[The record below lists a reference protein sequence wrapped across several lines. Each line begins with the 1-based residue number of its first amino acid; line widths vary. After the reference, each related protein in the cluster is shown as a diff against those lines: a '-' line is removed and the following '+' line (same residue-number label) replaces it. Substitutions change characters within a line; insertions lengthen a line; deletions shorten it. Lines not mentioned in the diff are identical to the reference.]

1 MHCTLKQLNEELKY
15 KKPSEQVFFV
25 PDSAEEVENFCED
38 IIKQKPRYII
48 VRLNPNRDMLM
59 QLSDFLDGYNLDFTK
74 LDDRFFDVG
83 IKTEQQIQEIAG
95 RKQKLVIV
103 VNSDFGSVSVKTFSK
118 HFLWNLENGFVLDIL
133 CFLCAGQEVL
143 CLHQN
148 ESLLLSLIFFVLF
161 FLKNLAY

>member
-1 MHCTLKQLNEELKY
+1 MHCTLKQLNEELKH

-38 IIKQKPRYII
+38 IIKQNPGYII

-74 LDDRFFDVG
+74 LDARFFDVCV
-83 IKTEQQIQEIAG
+83 KTEQQIQEIAG

-103 VNSDFGSVSVKTFSK
+103 VNSDFGSVSVKNFFKTFSLEFEK
-118 HFLWNLENGFVLDIL
+118 WLRLGHPVFLVCRTKNSTP
-133 CFLCAGQEVL
+133 A
-143 CLHQN
+143 
-148 ESLLLSLIFFVLF
+148 
-161 FLKNLAY
+161 LKK

>member
-25 PDSAEEVENFCED
+25 SDSIEEIENFCEKM
-38 IIKQKPRYII
+38 IKKEPEYIV

-59 QLSDFLDGYNLDFTK
+59 KLSDFLDGYNLDFTK
-74 LDDRFFDVG
+74 LDARFFDICV
-83 IKTEQQIQEIAG
+83 KMEQQIQEIAG

-103 VNSDFGSVSVKTFSK
+103 LNSDFGNIAVKKVSK

-133 CFLCAGQEVL
+133 CFLCAGQRTV
-143 CLHQN
+143 HMH
-148 ESLLLSLIFFVLF
+148 
-161 FLKNLAY
+161 

>member
-1 MHCTLKQLNEELKY
+1 MHCTLKQLNEELKH

-83 IKTEQQIQEIAG
+83 IKTEQQIQEIADK
-95 RKQKLVIV
+95 KQKLVIV
-103 VNSDFGSVSVKTFSK
+103 VNSDFGSVSVKNFFKTFSLEFGK
-118 HFLWNLENGFVLDIL
+118 WLHLGYPVFLVCRTKN
-133 CFLCAGQEVL
+133 
-143 CLHQN
+143 
-148 ESLLLSLIFFVLF
+148 STPT
-161 FLKNLAY
+161 LKK

>member
-1 MHCTLKQLNEELKY
+1 MRCTLKQLNEELKY

-38 IIKQKPRYII
+38 IIKQKPGYII

-74 LDDRFFDVG
+74 LDARFFDVG
-83 IKTEQQIQEIAG
+83 VKTEQQIQEIAG

-103 VNSDFGSVSVKTFSK
+103 VNSDFGSVSIKNFFKTFSLEFGK
-118 HFLWNLENGFVLDIL
+118 WLRLGYPVFLMCRTKSDVYTSE
-133 CFLCAGQEVL
+133 
-143 CLHQN
+143 
-148 ESLLLSLIFFVLF
+148 
-161 FLKNLAY
+161 

>member
-1 MHCTLKQLNEELKY
+1 MHCTLKQLNEELKH

-38 IIKQKPRYII
+38 IIKQNPGYII

-74 LDDRFFDVG
+74 LDARFFDVCV
-83 IKTEQQIQEIAG
+83 KTEQQIQEIAG

-103 VNSDFGSVSVKTFSK
+103 VNYDFGSASVKNFFKTFSLEFGK
-118 HFLWNLENGFVLDIL
+118 WLRLGHPVFLVCRTKNSTP
-133 CFLCAGQEVL
+133 A
-143 CLHQN
+143 
-148 ESLLLSLIFFVLF
+148 
-161 FLKNLAY
+161 LKK

>member
-38 IIKQKPRYII
+38 IIKQNPRYII

-95 RKQKLVIV
+95 KNQKLVIV
-103 VNSDFGSVSVKTFSK
+103 VNFDFGNVSAKKNFKTFSLEFGKWLRLGYHVFLVCRTKNAVSVK
-118 HFLWNLENGFVLDIL
+118 
-133 CFLCAGQEVL
+133 
-143 CLHQN
+143 
-148 ESLLLSLIFFVLF
+148 
-161 FLKNLAY
+161 

>member
-59 QLSDFLDGYNLDFTK
+59 LLSDFLDGYNLDFTK

-83 IKTEQQIQEIAG
+83 IKTEQQIKEISG

-118 HFLWNLENGFVLDIL
+118 HFLWNLENGFVLGIL
-133 CFLCAGQEVL
+133 CFLYAGQEVL

-161 FLKNLAY
+161 F

>member
-1 MHCTLKQLNEELKY
+1 MHCTLKQLNEELKH

-38 IIKQKPRYII
+38 IIKQNPGYII

-74 LDDRFFDVG
+74 LDARFFDVG
-83 IKTEQQIQEIAG
+83 IKTEQQIQKIAG

-103 VNSDFGSVSVKTFSK
+103 VNYDFGSVSVKNFFKTFSLEFGK
-118 HFLWNLENGFVLDIL
+118 WLRLGHPVFLVCRTKNSTP
-133 CFLCAGQEVL
+133 A
-143 CLHQN
+143 
-148 ESLLLSLIFFVLF
+148 
-161 FLKNLAY
+161 LKK

>member
-1 MHCTLKQLNEELKY
+1 MRCTLKQLNEELKY

-38 IIKQKPRYII
+38 IIKQKPGYII

-74 LDDRFFDVG
+74 LDARFFDVG
-83 IKTEQQIQEIAG
+83 VKTEQQIQEIAG

-103 VNSDFGSVSVKTFSK
+103 VNSDFESVSIKNFFKTFSLEFGK
-118 HFLWNLENGFVLDIL
+118 WLRLGYPVFLMCRTKSDVYTSE
-133 CFLCAGQEVL
+133 
-143 CLHQN
+143 
-148 ESLLLSLIFFVLF
+148 
-161 FLKNLAY
+161 